1 MKTLRKLFI
10 CLVLS
15 LVVGAAVTPA
25 FAQNAGGS
33 PKPAATP
40 GFSFKWWQNERFQKE
55 LKLTSEQ
62 ITRIEGIFQAAEPML
77 RAQKDAV
84 DRREEKLS
92 KLISDPK
99 STESGVL
106 QATDRLEMSRNELTR
121 TRTLMLFRIRR
132 VLSDEQLLALNVMHE
147 HDRSERDRK
156 ERERK
161 DKGQN

>member
-1 MKTLRKLFI
+1 MNTLRKLFI

-15 LVVGAAVTPA
+15 LVVGAAATPA
-25 FAQNAGGS
+25 FAQSGGA
-33 PKPAATP
+33 PKPAASP

-62 ITRIEGIFQAAEPML
+62 ITRIEGIFQAAEPTL

-156 ERERK
+156 ERDRK

>member
-25 FAQNAGGS
+25 FAQGAGAP
-33 PKPAATP
+33 PKSAASP
-40 GFSFKWWQNERFQKE
+40 GFSFKWWQSERFQKE

-62 ITRIEGIFQAAEPML
+62 ITRIEGIFQAAEPTL

-147 HDRSERDRK
+147 HDRSERERK
-156 ERERK
+156 DRERK
-161 DKGQN
+161 DKKQN

>member
-1 MKTLRKLFI
+1 MNTLRNLFI

-15 LVVGAAVTPA
+15 LIVGASETPA
-25 FAQNAGGS
+25 FGQSANGATRS
-33 PKPAATP
+33 PATP

-55 LKLTSEQ
+55 LKLTAEQ
-62 ITRIEGIFQAAEPML
+62 ITRIEGIFQAAEPTL

-132 VLSDEQLLALNVMHE
+132 VLSDEQLLALNVIHE

-161 DKGQN
+161 DKGQ

>member
-1 MKTLRKLFI
+1 
-10 CLVLS
+10 VLS
-15 LVVGAAVTPA
+15 LVVGAAGSA
-25 FAQNAGGS
+25 FAQGPGGAS
-33 PKPAATP
+33 RPAASP

-62 ITRIEGIFQAAEPML
+62 ITRIEGIFQAAEPTL

-147 HDRSERDRK
+147 HDRAERDRK

-161 DKGQN
+161 DKGQD

>member
-1 MKTLRKLFI
+1 MKALRKLFI

-15 LVVGAAVTPA
+15 LIVGAAATPA
-25 FAQNAGGS
+25 FAQ
-33 PKPAATP
+33 
-40 GFSFKWWQNERFQKE
+40 GFSFKWWQNDRFQKE
-55 LKLTSEQ
+55 LTLTAEQ

-84 DRREEKLS
+84 DRREERLS

-99 STESGVL
+99 STEAGVL
-106 QATDRLEMSRNELTR
+106 QATDRLELSRNELTR

-132 VLSDEQLLALNVMHE
+132 VLSDDQLLKLTAMHE
-147 HDRSERDRK
+147 HDKQERDNK

-161 DKGQN
+161 NKGQN

>member
-10 CLVLS
+10 CLALS
-15 LVVGAAVTPA
+15 LLVGATAAPA
-25 FAQNAGGS
+25 SAQNAGT
-33 PKPAATP
+33 PAQRPNP
-40 GFSFKWWQNERFQKE
+40 GFSFKWWQNDRFQKE
-55 LKLTSEQ
+55 LKLTPEQ
-62 ITRIEGIFQAAEPML
+62 VTRIEGIFQAALPL
-77 RAQKDAV
+77 QRAQKDAV

-99 STESGVL
+99 STEAGVL

-132 VLSDEQLLALNVMHE
+132 VLSDEQLLALNAMHE
-147 HDRSERDRK
+147 HDKSDRERK

>member
-1 MKTLRKLFI
+1 M
-10 CLVLS
+10 S
-15 LVVGAAVTPA
+15 LLVGAAAAPA
-25 FAQNAGGS
+25 SAQSGGA
-33 PKPAATP
+33 AATSGSGP

-55 LKLTSEQ
+55 LKLAPEQ

-99 STESGVL
+99 STEAGVL
-106 QATDRLEMSRNELTR
+106 QATDRLELSRNELTR

-147 HDRSERDRK
+147 HDKSDRDRK

-161 DKGQN
+161 DKGQ